1 MIGRSRGREK
11 RRLNERNRERA
22 KVERIRDG
30 VEEK

>member
-11 RRLNERNRERA
+11 RRLNARKRERA